1 MSHFPKAQRFPPE
14 KPSDVPGPGLYNPK
28 LHDPNDDPWRKGPL
42 EIFKAPRSK
51 PHDGG
56 PDTFG
61 LYNPDEL
68 EVPRPRTRAISTM
81 ATPSKHANEL
91 LRLESKLFQ
100 YESQIESL
108 NQSLKISETTV
119 KETRKALSRSDAE
132 QKEMETELEKL
143 RKQISGLAGVQR
155 KLMDLENEYRKG
167 KERREGEIGKL
178 KFELRSL
185 EDKALKEKN
194 GFQIALENA
203 QRSNGEG
210 LEQIKE
216 SFGRLNLHYIDY
228 LPTLLKQFQEI
239 ESSLKLERKLKTTDL
254 IRVRKRLADRVA
266 QVDELAGLVNELE
279 WREEELLEVVEKLLE
294 VEEAAREEAE
304 EDCRSLGIEI
314 DRLRDELDQL
324 TRSYDTQLELW
335 ERREVESKLE
345 IQLAQETIVMNET
358 QLMDNR
364 LTATALESTLS
375 EVLKAYEE
383 LSKTYQ
389 ITNTE
394 LGNAKDEI
402 KSKDCKLAELSDEL
416 TGANTQIVELN
427 KEMDNLRDTHSNL
440 VEEWGSERNSLRSK
454 VQEAGKEALKEKEAK
469 RKACAE
475 LMVSRQAEAAARGE
489 LEQLEDVQVRLE
501 AVEKEKA
508 QLIKINDFLSR
519 QSSLNAEE
527 ADKLAALNA
536 ELVSQQNPAQRLKVL
551 DRIRREGKEER
562 TNLAHLQNDLWAA
575 RAEIESLKE
584 ELSSYQ
590 SISPIPTIMKQKPS
604 MGLVPPR
611 SPSQQLVGLS
621 RVSRPALSEVTIHSS
636 HHSPPPVSKVLVP
649 GSRSAISSLPIKIA
663 SRVGMKKKVAES
675 SSKRNVSTGRGRN
688 AGIGIVEEQ
697 TGEMSLGAIKM
708 QGRMT
713 LDELR

>member
-1 MSHFPKAQRFPPE
+1 MSHFPKAQRFPIE

-61 LYNPDEL
+61 LYNTEEL

-119 KETRKALSRSDAE
+119 KETRKALNRSDLE
-132 QKEMETELEKL
+132 QKEMENELERL
-143 RKQISGLAGVQR
+143 RKQISGLTGIQK
-155 KLMDLENEYRKG
+155 KLIDLENEYRKS
-167 KERREGEIGKL
+167 KERRESEIGKL

-185 EDKALKEKN
+185 EDKSLKERN
-194 GFQIALENA
+194 EFQIDLENA
-203 QRSNGEG
+203 KRSSGEG
-210 LEQIKE
+210 LGKVKE
-216 SFGRLNLHYIDY
+216 SFDRLNQHYIHY
-228 LPTLLKQFQEI
+228 LPTLLQQFREI
-239 ESSLKLERKLKTTDL
+239 EDTLKTERKFNTTDL
-254 IRVRKRLADRVA
+254 IRVRKRLGDRVA

-279 WREEELLEVVEKLLE
+279 WREEELVEVVEKLLE
-294 VEEAAREEAE
+294 VEESAREEAE
-304 EDCRSLGIEI
+304 EESRSLGMEI
-314 DRLRDELDQL
+314 DRLRDELHQL
-324 TRSYDTQLELW
+324 NQLHETQLKLW
-335 ERREVESKLE
+335 EKIELESKTEL
-345 IQLAQETIVMNET
+345 QCAQETIVMNET
-358 QLMDNR
+358 QLTDSR

-389 ITNTE
+389 NTNSE
-394 LGNAKDEI
+394 LSKANEEI
-402 KSKDCKLAELSDEL
+402 KTKDF
-416 TGANTQIVELN
+416 QLN
-427 KEMDNLRDTHSNL
+427 KEMDDLRDMHANL
-440 VEEWGSERNSLRSK
+440 VEEWGTERNHLQSRAE
-454 VQEAGKEALKEKEAK
+454 EAGKEALKEKEAK
-469 RKACAE
+469 RKACSE

-489 LEQLEDVQVRLE
+489 LQQLEDVQLRLE
-501 AVEKEKA
+501 AVEKEKC

-527 ADKLAALNA
+527 ADKLASLNA
-536 ELVSQQNPAQRLKVL
+536 ELVSHQNPSQRLKVL

-562 TNLAHLQNDLWAA
+562 ANLAHLQNDLWAA

-590 SISPIPTIMKQKPS
+590 SISPIPTTSKKKPS
-604 MGLVPPR
+604 LGLMPPK

-636 HHSPPPVSKVLVP
+636 HHSPPPVPKVQVP
-649 GSRSAISSLPIKIA
+649 SSRSAISSLPIKIA
-663 SRVGMKKKVAES
+663 SRVGMKKKVIDQSHSNSNKPNS
-675 SSKRNVSTGRGRN
+675 SRVRTTGT
-688 AGIGIVEEQ
+688 AIVEEPAA
-697 TGEMSLGAIKM
+697 EMSLGAIKM

>member
-56 PDTFG
+56 TDTFG

-132 QKEMETELEKL
+132 QKEMETELKKL

>member
-14 KPSDVPGPGLYNPK
+14 KPSDIPGPGLYNPK

-61 LYNPDEL
+61 LYNPDDPDL
-68 EVPRPRTRAISTM
+68 PKPRSRAISTM
-81 ATPSKHANEL
+81 ATPSKHHNEL

-100 YESQIESL
+100 YEAQIESL
-108 NQSLKISETTV
+108 NQSLKISESTV
-119 KETRKALSRSDAE
+119 KETRKALSRSDKE
-132 QKEMETELEKL
+132 QREMEIELEKL
-143 RKQISGLAGVQR
+143 RKQISGLVGIQR
-155 KLMDLENEYRKG
+155 KLNDLEHEYHKS
-167 KERREGEIGKL
+167 KERRESEIEKL

-185 EDKALKEKN
+185 EDKSLKEKN
-194 GFQIALENA
+194 GFQIALESA
-203 QRSNGEG
+203 QRSSGQG
-210 LEQIKE
+210 LEILKE
-216 SFGRLNLHYIDY
+216 SFDRLNLHYMEY
-228 LPTLLKQFQEI
+228 LPTLLEQFHDI
-239 ESSLKLERKLKTTDL
+239 ENSLKAERKLNATDL
-254 IRVRKRLADRVA
+254 IRVRKRLGDRVA

-294 VEEAAREEAE
+294 VEESAREEAE
-304 EDCRSLGIEI
+304 EDSRSLGIEI
-314 DRLRDELDQL
+314 DRLRDELDQQ
-324 TRSYDTQLELW
+324 TRSHETQLKLW
-335 ERREVESKLE
+335 ERMKIDSKME
-345 IQLAQETIVMNET
+345 IQLAQETIEINET
-358 QLMDNR
+358 QLMDTR

-389 ITNTE
+389 KTNTE
-394 LGNAKDEI
+394 LSDAKDEL
-402 KSKDCKLAELSDEL
+402 KVKDCKLTELTDKL
-416 TGANTQIVELN
+416 TGANTTIDRLNEELN
-427 KEMDNLRDTHSNL
+427 QTRDTHSHL
-440 VEEWGSERNSLRSK
+440 VEEWGIERNELRSK
-454 VQEAGKEALKEKEAK
+454 AEEAGKDALKEKEAK

-489 LEQLEDVQVRLE
+489 LEQLENVQVRLE

-527 ADKLAALNA
+527 ADKLASLNA
-536 ELVSQQNPAQRLKVL
+536 ELVSHQNPAQRLKVL

-590 SISPIPTIMKQKPS
+590 SITAIPTIIKKKPS
-604 MGLVPPR
+604 MGLMPPK

-636 HHSPPPVSKVLVP
+636 HHSPPPPVSKVQA
-649 GSRSAISSLPIKIA
+649 SRSAISSLPIKIA
-663 SRVGMKKKVAES
+663 RGVGMKKKGSDQTNRSNRARTE
-675 SSKRNVSTGRGRN
+675 G
-688 AGIGIVEEQ
+688 AGIVEEPAA
-697 TGEMSLGAIKM
+697 EMSLGAIKM